1 MYSGY
6 TPNAVEQIHAAFS
19 IDALKRACPLRG
31 QFLYNPH
38 NHIPHSLSMQIS
50 DSVRYDP
57 FTFRK
62 HLKNIG
68 RAYRE
73 QATTLIE
80 ICRLYVEAAPKT
92 YTEDDR
98 LRK

>member
-1 MYSGY
+1 M
-6 TPNAVEQIHAAFS
+6 AVG
-19 IDALKRACPLRG
+19 DAL
-31 QFLYNPH
+31 F
-38 NHIPHSLSMQIS
+38 
-50 DSVRYDP
+50 YDP

-62 HLKNIG
+62 YFKNIG

-80 ICRLYVEAAPKT
+80 ICRLYAEASPQT

-98 LRK
+98 LQK

>member
-1 MYSGY
+1 MRGVRHRFRIPDDTDDLVTYIHLWAIYS
-6 TPNAVEQIHAAFS
+6 PN
-19 IDALKRACPLRG
+19 PP
-31 QFLYNPH
+31 FLAGLYPPTNMGE
-38 NHIPHSLSMQIS
+38 N
-50 DSVRYDP
+50 DTVRYDP

-62 HLKNIG
+62 HFKNIG

-80 ICRLYVEAAPKT
+80 MCRLYADAAPKT

-98 LRK
+98 LQK